1 MPNIF
6 IAECKQEVS
15 SFNPVPST
23 IVDFVQSHGDEILN
37 HHRGHQTE
45 IGGALTIFEAQSD
58 ITLTAG
64 YSARAITSAGTLTAE
79 SFDEIAQAFL
89 AAAQD
94 AKQATQQAT
103 QGFDAI
109 YLSLHGAMSAVGEP
123 DPEGYL
129 ISELRKIV
137 GEAIPIVASFDLHG
151 VITQRILHHCDA
163 IVAYHTYPHID
174 FHETGV
180 RSAKLLLAILR
191 GEAKPV
197 TARIY
202 IPALVRG
209 PELVT
214 ETGLFGGMIRQA
226 QSFEADANGLSAGM
240 FIGNPFTDVPDLATN
255 SFVVANGD
263 EAWATAK
270 AQELANAFWSVREQL
285 HQPLVGLEQA
295 VSQATAQYGAGTA
308 ILVDAADATSSGA
321 SGDSNAILCELLKQ
335 GYPGAA
341 LMPIV
346 DAPAVATAFAAG
358 VGATIQTTLGG
369 QLDQARFTPLA
380 VTAKVR
386 MLSDGH
392 FFSERS
398 KMPWYAGNSAVLQVG
413 NHIIIATSRAVS
425 LYDRSL
431 FWAHGQEPR
440 RFDAVVV
447 KSPFCEHH
455 MFDAYANPLLNVDAP
470 GSTSANLPYLG
481 HTVCR
486 RPIFPLDDNV
496 SFTPQ
501 VEIYRRDR

>member
-23 IVDFVQSHGDEILN
+23 IVDFEQSHGAEILDY
-37 HHRGHQTE
+37 HRGHQTE
-45 IGGALTIFEAQSD
+45 IGGALTIFEAQPD
-58 ITLTAG
+58 ITLTPG

-79 SFDEIAQAFL
+79 SFATIAEAFCVAAQA
-89 AAAQD
+89 AREC
-94 AKQATQQAT
+94 
-103 QGFDAI
+103 DAI

-123 DPEGYL
+123 DPEGHL
-129 ISELRKIV
+129 LAELRRIV
-137 GEAIPIVASFDLHG
+137 GETIPIVASFDLHG

-163 IVAYHTYPHID
+163 IVAYHTYPHVD

-180 RSAKLLLAILR
+180 RSANLLLQILR
-191 GEAKPV
+191 GEARPV

-209 PELVT
+209 PQLVT
-214 ETGLFGGMIRQA
+214 ATGLFGGMIRQA
-226 QSFEADANGLSAGM
+226 QSFEADSTGLSAGM

-263 EAWATAK
+263 EAWATTK
-270 AQELANAFWSVREQL
+270 ARALADAFWAVRDQL
-285 HQPLVGLEQA
+285 YQPLVGLEEAIAQA
-295 VSQATAQYGAGTA
+295 SAAHGAGTA
-308 ILVDAADATSSGA
+308 VLVDAADATSSGA
-321 SGDSNAILCELLKQ
+321 SGDSNAILVELLKQ
-335 GYPGAA
+335 NYPGAA

-346 DAPAVATAFAAG
+346 DAPAVAAAFAAG
-358 VGATIQTTLGG
+358 VGASIETTLGG
-369 QLDQARFTPLA
+369 RLDHDRFTPLP

-398 KMPWYAGNSAVLQVG
+398 RVPWNAGNTAVLQVG
-413 NHIIIATSRAVS
+413 KHIIIATSRAVS

-440 RFDAVVV
+440 HFDAVVV
-447 KSPFCEHH
+447 
-455 MFDAYANPLLNVDAP
+455 
-470 GSTSANLPYLG
+470 
-481 HTVCR
+481 
-486 RPIFPLDDNV
+486 
-496 SFTPQ
+496 
-501 VEIYRRDR
+501 

>member
-1 MPNIF
+1 MSKIL

-23 IVDFVQSHGDEILN
+23 IVDFECSSGIELFDY
-37 HHRGHQTE
+37 HRGHQTE
-45 IGGALTIFEAQSD
+45 IGGALSILEGQDA
-58 ITLTAG
+58 ITVVPG

-79 SFDEIAQAFL
+79 SFAQIAAEFL
-89 AAAQD
+89 AAVRAAGPVD
-94 AKQATQQAT
+94 AV
-103 QGFDAI
+103 

-129 ISELRKIV
+129 LAELREIV

-151 VITQRILHHCDA
+151 VLTQRILQHCDA
-163 IVAYHTYPHID
+163 IVAYHTYPHVD

-180 RSAKLLLAILR
+180 RSASLLLRILR
-191 GEAKPV
+191 GEVKPV

-214 ETGLFGGMIRQA
+214 ATGLFGGMIRQA
-226 QSFEADANGLSAGM
+226 QACEADAKGLSAGM

-255 SFVVANGD
+255 SFVVADGD
-263 EAWATAK
+263 VAWATAQ
-270 AQELANAFWSVREQL
+270 ATSLANEFWAVREQL
-285 HQPLVGLEQA
+285 HQPLIGVEA
-295 VSQATAQYGAGTA
+295 AIAQATASVGAGTA
-308 ILVDAADATSSGA
+308 VLVDAADATSSGA
-321 SGDSNAILCELLKQ
+321 SGDSNAILRALIEQ

-341 LMPIV
+341 LLPIV
-346 DAPAVATAFAAG
+346 DAPAVAAAFAAG
-358 VGATIQTTLGG
+358 IGSEIQVTLGG
-369 QLDQARFTPLA
+369 QLDRARFTPLPVRA
-380 VTAKVR
+380 TVR

-398 KMPWYAGNSAVLQVG
+398 ELPWAAGKTAVLQIG
-413 NHIIIATSRAVS
+413 KHIVIATSRAVS

-455 MFDAYANPLLNVDAP
+455 MFDAYANPLLNIDAP
-470 GSTSANLPYLG
+470 GSTSANLHRLG
-481 HTVCR
+481 HTICR
-486 RPIFPLDDNV
+486 RPIFPLDEGV
-496 SFTPQ
+496 LFRPA
-501 VEIYRRDR
+501 VEIYQRD